1 MTREP
6 TLEAVNRALAIQVQQ
21 LMADLKLA
29 DAHIRRLYAEL
40 AEARRQADLERGRG

>member
-21 LMADLKLA
+21 LMADLREA
-29 DAHIRRLYAEL
+29 DAHIRRLYAEI
-40 AEARRQADLERGRG
+40 R